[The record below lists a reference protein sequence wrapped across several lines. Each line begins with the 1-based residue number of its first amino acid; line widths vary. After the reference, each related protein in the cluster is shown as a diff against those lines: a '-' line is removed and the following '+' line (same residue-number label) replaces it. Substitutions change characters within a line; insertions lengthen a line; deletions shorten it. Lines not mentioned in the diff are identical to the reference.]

1 MFLATIGDEEE
12 LNPRQREECMRR
24 TTQSRPAHQAFLEG
38 ILLLLTSM
46 FLLLSRLWRKKT
58 VVPCGTGVPRVG
70 GSTARV
76 GDCYIWAEIEYL
88 DSASDYREFLP
99 SNRLS

>member
-1 MFLATIGDEEE
+1 
-12 LNPRQREECMRR
+12 MRR

-38 ILLLLTSM
+38 ILLLLTSVL
-46 FLLLSRLWRKKT
+46 LLLSRLWRKQT
-58 VVPCGTGVPRVG
+58 VDPGVTGVPRVG
-70 GSTARV
+70 GSTTRV